1 MMKLVLAYY
10 HEGCEAL
17 AGGADIE
24 ALVNMAVREE
34 IGRFKYTPETD
45 VKPAYEKVL
54 AELKAEMESLL
65 AKEED

>member
-1 MMKLVLAYY
+1 M
-10 HEGCEAL
+10 

-54 AELKAEMESLL
+54 AELKAEMKALL